1 MRIQRVLLPLL
12 GEALIGIASAAIHD
26 LNDAVAAAPIVPG
39 AYIVEL
45 HDHQVRVSHY
55 PKTTYPK
62 AY

>member
-1 MRIQRVLLPLL
+1 MRIHRVLLPLL

-45 HDHQVRVSHY
+45 HDDQVRDLIR
-55 PKTTYPK
+55 
-62 AY
+62 